1 MRLCEDPRLSK
12 EYGIALR
19 ADLDQLSSDE
29 AQRAIMQDD
38 KALYRLSDMLD
49 PKLLADYLD
58 HYTRIARAED
68 RQVAAAFTAGW
79 IGAIPLAFQYGVSIY
94 NTAPDFSLENFTL
107 RLWERNG
114 RARVDFVLE
123 RWDEAVGPLDT
134 EARQSWLRQQ
144 WTTLYRSQWGP
155 LLKKL
160 SEVSG
165 IAETQLWGQWPSRFY
180 REQQWL
186 AEELEEPV
194 LRDRVKGD
202 YQLLREETD
211 APEVFGCRRNPFAVT
226 IIHLEPLV
234 PNRLTV
240 MKSACCQF
248 YRVEGED
255 YCYTCPRL
263 TRKQRQH
270 KFEEYCAKQP

>member
-1 MRLCEDPRLSK
+1 MRLCEDTRLSK
-12 EYGIALR
+12 EYGITLRADINQLSPDEALR
-19 ADLDQLSSDE
+19 AM
-29 AQRAIMQDD
+29 AHND
-38 KALYRLSDMLD
+38 KALYRLTDLLD
-49 PKLLADYLD
+49 PRLVADYLD

-79 IGAIPLAFQYGVSIY
+79 VGAIPLALQYGLSIY
-94 NTAPDFSLENFTL
+94 NTAADFSLSNLSL
-107 RLWERNG
+107 RLWEHNG

-123 RWDEAVGPLDT
+123 RWDETVGPLDA
-134 EARQSWLRQQ
+134 EARQNWLRQQ
-144 WTTLYRSQWGP
+144 WMDLYKGQLAP
-155 LLKKL
+155 LLKQL
-160 SEVSG
+160 AEVSG

-186 AEELEEPV
+186 AEELDEPD
-194 LRDRVKGD
+194 LRERVKGD
-202 YQLLREETD
+202 YQLLRDEAD
-211 APEVFGCRRNPFAVT
+211 APQVFGCRRNPFAVK
-226 IIHLEPLV
+226 IVHLEPLV

-248 YRVEGED
+248 YRVEGQD

-270 KFEEYCAKQP
+270 KFEEYCAKQT